1 MNDPYIVFEGGD
13 LLVEATGKRTITT
26 HFDVAHGRAF
36 SVTAVV
42 HWYFGLRCRRDP
54 QSVQMHKLERANT
67 PHIWQ
72 LILFRSSVCR
82 QHDFQITAAPFM
94 SSHTKIDVIQSG
106 NSIRLDLDVTRPNL
120 ETILAARAGG
130 AMNDHF
136 LPEQCFHKS
145 TCRLQPASKGRI
157 EFKNRTLTGQQDQRG
172 RQFGIALHFILRLI
186 QNHDEWLDFEMT
198 ILAYTPVFKM
208 HASTLERDGLL
219 QALLRTSGRQ
229 PGPKIHQRIKL
240 GFRKIDFLNWGTD
253 GFNRP
258 SLNKRHHQQ
267 RIKPSPKQ
275 DNGESS
281 GRVLQFLSHNK
292 SVRLAG
298 STRLT
303 R

>member
-1 MNDPYIVFEGGD
+1 
-13 LLVEATGKRTITT
+13 
-26 HFDVAHGRAF
+26 
-36 SVTAVV
+36 
-42 HWYFGLRCRRDP
+42 
-54 QSVQMHKLERANT
+54 
-67 PHIWQ
+67 
-72 LILFRSSVCR
+72 
-82 QHDFQITAAPFM
+82 
-94 SSHTKIDVIQSG
+94 
-106 NSIRLDLDVTRPNL
+106 
-120 ETILAARAGG
+120 
-130 AMNDHF
+130 MNDHF

-157 EFKNRTLTGQQDQRG
+157 EFKSRTLTGQQGQR
-172 RQFGIALHFILRLI
+172 RPQFGIALHFVRGLM

-229 PGPKIHQRIKL
+229 PGPKVHQRVRL
-240 GFRKIDFLNWGTD
+240 GFRKIAFRNWGTD
-253 GFNRP
+253 GFKRP
-258 SLNKRHHQQ
+258 SLNEWHHQQ